1 MKPTEQEILDRLAK
15 ARNAYLDRDY
25 TRALM
30 DYLWVAEQIKDD
42 PDNLPIVQ
50 IEIGWSY
57 YYSKKYEKAIEYLEK
72 ALQSDRLDAQQR
84 FDALRLIG
92 FSYEALGNTEQ
103 AIDYLRQALD
113 ESVNEHAKKYVYFE
127 LGKILFQVNK
137 IAESEQYLKKAL
149 ELFRDEDL
157 EYRLAIAYYLGFAAF
172 LRHDLDTARQYFYQI
187 IHQAPSNK
195 EKATGFFG
203 LAHIFFE
210 EKDAPVL
217 FDTCEKILSLNPDFE
232 DKETLAFFTAFAFM
246 HMKMWPEL
254 EQTYRRLEENYPHG
268 RYANYYPLFEEALRQ
283 HRIPEIKDA
292 KNAAQS
298 SKRQTKKP

>member
-1 MKPTEQEILDRLAK
+1 MKPTEQEILERLAN

-25 TRALM
+25 NRALI

-57 YYSKKYEKAIEYLEK
+57 YYSRKYEKAITYLEK
-72 ALQSDRLDAQQR
+72 ALASGKLDAQQR

-92 FSYEALGNTEQ
+92 FAYEGLGKVP
-103 AIDYLRQALD
+103 QALD
-113 ESVNEHAKKYVYFE
+113 YLKRALQESVNEHAKKYVYFE
-127 LGKILFQVNK
+127 LGKILFQQNR
-137 IAESEQYLKKAL
+137 IGEAEQYLKQIIG
-149 ELFRDEDL
+149 LFREEEI

-172 LRHDLDTARQYFYQI
+172 LRRDLDSARQYFYQI
-187 IHQAPSNK
+187 IHQAPTDK
-195 EKATGFFG
+195 EKATGYFG

-217 FDTCEKILSLNPDFE
+217 FDTCEKILTLNPEFE

-246 HMKMWPEL
+246 YMKMWPEL
-254 EQTYRRLEENYPHG
+254 EQTYRRLQQNYPDG
-268 RYANYYPLFEEALRQ
+268 RYRNYYPVFEEALSRHQ
-283 HRIPEIKDA
+283 IPDVEPRVNLQKED
-292 KNAAQS
+292 
-298 SKRQTKKP
+298 